1 MRMARAQFP
10 RKLIEGELCLDMALA
25 VILQGRELETVRQ
38 RLLQDVRRRHRGGF
52 PKLPVEFGDPRLE
65 QFDLLVEK
73 ALVHQRALGS
83 GAGFAV
89 DAGAVLFE
97 RLAGAF
103 GRSREPREF
112 LFGQER
118 KPCGR
123 VVDKF
128 GGDRTGEGGSFRRIR
143 PSGADDQHPAGVRGD
158 KLHRCRHR
166 RSKTGFLM
174 GCGGAFAEEHVHYH
188 PRERMI
194 YGFRL
199 PGSLLTGS
207 GGITGP

>member
-1 MRMARAQFP
+1 M
-10 RKLIEGELCLDMALA
+10 
-25 VILQGRELETVRQ
+25 
-38 RLLQDVRRRHRGGF
+38 
-52 PKLPVEFGDPRLE
+52 
-65 QFDLLVEK
+65 EK

-128 GGDRTGEGGSFRRIR
+128 GGDRIGEGGSFRRIR

-194 YGFRL
+194 YGFRF
-199 PGSLLTGS
+199 PGSLLSGS
-207 GGITGP
+207 GRIAGP